1 MARNT
6 GGTRGDVRQSAL
18 WGSGN
23 RGGEFRTN
31 ALWGKGGKGIIVSL
45 ALLVVPMLGG
55 GVFTAQSAPAPTY
68 VEPGLLERAQ
78 QNPHEMFKVIVQSRY
93 GADEAA
99 DSFKEAERADD
110 QALKAEEEQAE
121 RAEKKAND
129 AESKAKK
136 KADRTRLRAERER
149 WKAQRD
155 LLKRLPKQLR
165 GDLEEK
171 FDFIAGVELEIAGRR
186 LVRLARLPGLS
197 ITEDVPVKLSSTV
210 DGYIWPAA
218 AGVLP
223 LLGSTSKPAPNAPA
237 IAIVDSG
244 IEHNRS
250 DFGNGSRVIA
260 RTVLTKLEKNSAGD
274 GRGHGTFVASI
285 AAGSAPGRPG
295 ASPTSPIV
303 DVDVMDD
310 SGMARTSD
318 VIAGAEWILANKDKY
333 NIRVANFSLH
343 SARPSNFTKDPLDH
357 AVEKLWFAGVVVVA
371 AAGNYGS
378 PDGPSGVKFA
388 PGNDPFIIT
397 VGAVDLDGSLRVSKH
412 DVPTWSAYGRTYDG
426 FMKPDLAAPGR
437 YMIGAVPSNSTLVA
451 EKPGNRVGQGYIRLS
466 GTSFSAPVV
475 AGAAAQI
482 LARHPN
488 WTPDQVKGA
497 LMTTA
502 RRLTDDEVP
511 PGSAGVGEINAWKA
525 SEVKNPPNPNKGLN
539 RYLVSDAAT
548 GAVSFDAVSWA
559 DAARASVSWDSVSWA
574 DVSWT
579 DVSWADVSWADVMA
593 VADVS
598 WEDAAGMETEPQGG
612 DYVVTDTVEGEFA
625 SDPELNPDAKPVEEA
640 AEAVADAVEDTVEEV
655 EDTVEEVEDT
665 VEEVEETVEDAVDD
679 VTDVVTQA
687 PGDLGLPKPEPPSAP
702 LP

>member
-6 GGTRGDVRQSAL
+6 RGTRGDVRQSAL

-55 GVFTAQSAPAPTY
+55 GVFQAESAPAPTY

-78 QNPHEMFKVIVQSRY
+78 ANPHDMFHVIVQSRY

-99 DSFKEAERADD
+99 ASFENAEEADEEALEAEED
-110 QALKAEEEQAE
+110 QAE
-121 RAEKKAND
+121 RAEKKANE

-136 KADRTRLRAERER
+136 KADRSRLRAERER
-149 WKAQRD
+149 WKAHAD
-155 LLKRLPKQLR
+155 LLKRLQKQLR
-165 GDLEEK
+165 GDLDQQ
-171 FDFIAGVELEIAGRR
+171 FDFIGGVELEIAGRR

-218 AGVLP
+218 SGILP
-223 LLGSTSKPAPNAPA
+223 LLGSASKPAPNAPA

-244 IEHNRS
+244 IQKGRA

-260 RTVLTKLEKNSAGD
+260 RTVITTLSGNSNDD

-285 AAGSAPGRPG
+285 AAGNAPGRLG

-310 SGMARTSD
+310 TGMARTSD
-318 VIAGAEWILANKDKY
+318 VIAGAEWILKHKDEY

-357 AVEKLWFAGVVVVA
+357 AVEKLWFSGVVVVA
-371 AAGNYGS
+371 AAGNYGT
-378 PDGPSGVKFA
+378 PNGPSGVKFA

-397 VGAVDLDGSLRVSKH
+397 VGALDLDGSLKVSKH

-437 YMIGAVPSNSTLVA
+437 YMIGAIPS
-451 EKPGNRVGQGYIRLS
+451 G
-466 GTSFSAPVV
+466 
-475 AGAAAQI
+475 
-482 LARHPN
+482 
-488 WTPDQVKGA
+488 
-497 LMTTA
+497 
-502 RRLTDDEVP
+502 RRWRPRRRRT
-511 PGSAGVGEINAWKA
+511 
-525 SEVKNPPNPNKGLN
+525 
-539 RYLVSDAAT
+539 
-548 GAVSFDAVSWA
+548 
-559 DAARASVSWDSVSWA
+559 
-574 DVSWT
+574 
-579 DVSWADVSWADVMA
+579 
-593 VADVS
+593 
-598 WEDAAGMETEPQGG
+598 
-612 DYVVTDTVEGEFA
+612 
-625 SDPELNPDAKPVEEA
+625 
-640 AEAVADAVEDTVEEV
+640 
-655 EDTVEEVEDT
+655 
-665 VEEVEETVEDAVDD
+665 
-679 VTDVVTQA
+679 
-687 PGDLGLPKPEPPSAP
+687 
-702 LP
+702 